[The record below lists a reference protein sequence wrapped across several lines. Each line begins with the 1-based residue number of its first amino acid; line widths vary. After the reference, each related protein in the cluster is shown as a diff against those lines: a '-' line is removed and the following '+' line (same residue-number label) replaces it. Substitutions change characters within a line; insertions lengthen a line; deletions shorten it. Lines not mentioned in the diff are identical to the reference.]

1 MVKAVI
7 FDMDG
12 VLFDTETFYFQRRI
26 DFLATKGLSVD
37 HLEPSFFV
45 GGRAGQMWERIL
57 GDDFE
62 KWDIP
67 ALEEEYRLYKEKRPT
82 PYAETIFPDVK
93 DTLERL
99 SKKGL
104 PLLLASNTDKEEI
117 DRAISE
123 AGIAQYFKY
132 VFSGMDCYAP
142 KPHPAV
148 YEKAVQALGIDK
160 DDILVFEDSFKGI
173 AAAKAAGLTV
183 WAIRDQHYGM
193 DQSQADIIIDSLG
206 QAMDDLVL
214 E

>member
-82 PYAETIFPDVK
+82 PYAETIFPDVRES
-93 DTLERL
+93 LERL
-99 SKKGL
+99 KDNGL
-104 PLLLASNTDKEEI
+104 PLALASNTDKADI

-123 AGIAQYFKY
+123 AGIAKYFKY

-160 DDILVFEDSFKGI
+160 DDILVFEDSLKGI

-193 DQSQADIIIDSLG
+193 DQSQADIIIDSLD
-206 QAMDDLVL
+206 QAMELLDIG
-214 E
+214 

>member
-45 GGRAGQMWERIL
+45 GGRASQMWQRVL

-93 DTLERL
+93 PTLERL

-104 PLLLASNTDKEEI
+104 PLVLASNTDKEEI

-132 VFSGMDCYAP
+132 VFSVMDCHAP

-193 DQSQADIIIDSLG
+193 DQAQADIIIDSLD
-206 QAMDDLVL
+206 QAMDDLDI

>member
-45 GGRAGQMWERIL
+45 GGRAGQMWQRIL

-82 PYAETIFPDVK
+82 PMR
-93 DTLERL
+93 RL
-99 SKKGL
+99 FF
-104 PLLLASNTDKEEI
+104 
-117 DRAISE
+117 
-123 AGIAQYFKY
+123 Q
-132 VFSGMDCYAP
+132 M
-142 KPHPAV
+142 
-148 YEKAVQALGIDK
+148 
-160 DDILVFEDSFKGI
+160 
-173 AAAKAAGLTV
+173 
-183 WAIRDQHYGM
+183 
-193 DQSQADIIIDSLG
+193 
-206 QAMDDLVL
+206 
-214 E
+214 

>member
-37 HLEPSFFV
+37 HLEPSFLV
-45 GGRAGQMWERIL
+45 GGRASQMWQRVL

-93 DTLERL
+93 YTLERL

-104 PLLLASNTDKEEI
+104 PLVLASNTDKEEI

-142 KPHPAV
+142 NPHPAV

-173 AAAKAAGLTV
+173 AAAKAASLTV

-193 DQSQADIIIDSLG
+193 DQSQADIIIDSLD
-206 QAMDDLVL
+206 QAMELLDIG
-214 E
+214 

>member
-12 VLFDTETFYFQRRI
+12 VLFDTENFYFQRRI
-26 DFLATKGLSVD
+26 EFWATKGITID

-45 GGRAGQMWERIL
+45 GGRASQMWERVL

-62 KWDIP
+62 KWDVP

-93 DTLERL
+93 HTLERL

-104 PLLLASNTDKEEI
+104 PLVLASNTDRVEI
-117 DRAISE
+117 ERAISE
-123 AGIAQYFKY
+123 AGIAKYFDH
-132 VFSGMDCYAP
+132 VFSGMDCQAP
-142 KPHPAV
+142 KPHPDV
-148 YEKAVQALGIDK
+148 YEKAVQALGVDK
-160 DDILVFEDSFKGI
+160 EDILVFEDSSKGI
-173 AAAKAAGLTV
+173 AAAKAVGLTV
-183 WAIRDQHYGM
+183 WAIRDQHYGL
-193 DQSQADIIIDSLG
+193 DQSQADKLIDNLS
-206 QAMDDLVL
+206 QAMDDLGI

>member
-26 DFLATKGLSVD
+26 DFLATKELSVD
-37 HLEPSFFV
+37 HLEPSIFV
-45 GGRAGQMWERIL
+45 GGRASQMWQRIL

-99 SKKGL
+99 SRKGL
-104 PLLLASNTDKEEI
+104 PLVLASNTDKEEI

-123 AGIAQYFKY
+123 AGIAQYFQY
-132 VFSGMDCYAP
+132 VFSGMDCHAP

-193 DQSQADIIIDSLG
+193 DQSQADIIIDSLS
-206 QAMDDLVL
+206 QAINELDI